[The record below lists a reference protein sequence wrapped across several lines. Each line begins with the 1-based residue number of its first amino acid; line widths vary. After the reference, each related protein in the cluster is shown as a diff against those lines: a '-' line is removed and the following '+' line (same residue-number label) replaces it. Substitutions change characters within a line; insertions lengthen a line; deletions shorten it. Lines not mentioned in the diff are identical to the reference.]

1 MKKFY
6 TVLTSSMCG
15 PCYLLKNRLKDE
27 KLEVDTL
34 DMTEP
39 ENLDFFRKHGIK
51 SVPRLVIED
60 GDTVEIVQ
68 GIEDI
73 VNKLKEREV

>member
-1 MKKFY
+1 MKKY
-6 TVLTSSMCG
+6 IVLTSSLCG

-27 KLEVDTL
+27 GIEADTL
-34 DMTEP
+34 DMTDP
-39 ENLDFFRKHGIK
+39 KNLDFFRKHGIK

-73 VNKLKEREV
+73 VSKLKER

>member
-1 MKKFY
+1 MKKY
-6 TVLTSSMCG
+6 TVLTSKICG
-15 PCYLLKNRLKDE
+15 PCFLLKNLLE
-27 KLEVDTL
+27 KESIEVTTL
-34 DMTEP
+34 DMMEP

-60 GDTVEIVQ
+60 GDDVEIVA

-73 VNKLKEREV
+73 INKLKER